1 MIKARIFQ
9 RPRTVTQAGRAEVC
23 AWVLDYQQDRREVND
38 PLMGWWGSDS
48 TLGQVSLRFD
58 TQAEAEVFAQKNDIP
73 YSVEQP
79 PATRAVKPKVY
90 ADNFRYGR
98 TENWTH

>member
-9 RPRTVTQAGRAEVC
+9 RPRTVTQSGMGVVGD
-23 AWVLDYQQDRREVND
+23 WMLDYQKDRREVND

-48 TLGQVSLRFD
+48 TLGQVTLRFD
-58 TQAEAEVFAQKNDIP
+58 TQAEAEAFAQKNDIS
-73 YSVEQP
+73 YFVEQP
-79 PATRAVKPKVY
+79 PTVRVVKPKVY

-98 TENWTH
+98 TDNWTH

>member
-9 RPRTVTQAGRAEVC
+9 RPRSATQSGKARAGD
-23 AWVLDYQQDRREVND
+23 WVLDYQQDRREVND

-48 TLGQVSLRFD
+48 TLGQVTLRFD
-58 TQAEAEVFAQKNDIP
+58 TQAEAEAFATKNEIP
-73 YSVEQP
+73 YTVEP
-79 PATRAVKPKVY
+79 PPETRPVKPKAY

>member
-9 RPRTVTQAGRAEVC
+9 RPRSSMQQGRAGLGD
-23 AWVLDYQQDRREVND
+23 WVLDYEQNRREVND
-38 PLMGWWGSDS
+38 PLMGWWGSD
-48 TLGQVSLRFD
+48 TTQGQVTLRFD
-58 TQAEAEVFAQKNDIP
+58 TRAEAEAFATKNDIL
-73 YSVEQP
+73 YTVEP
-79 PATRAVKPKVY
+79 PPVARQAKPKVY